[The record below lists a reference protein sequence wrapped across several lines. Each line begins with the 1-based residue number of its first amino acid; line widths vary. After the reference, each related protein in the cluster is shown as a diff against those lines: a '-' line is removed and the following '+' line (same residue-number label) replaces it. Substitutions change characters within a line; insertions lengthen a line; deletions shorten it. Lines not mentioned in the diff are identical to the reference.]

1 MLTDDVIIQVR
12 RQWNDWRSARY
23 RARDIEGWRW
33 DRFSG
38 GVNAPAPQPFVHA
51 YVSCDAM
58 IGGDLAHS
66 CLHGEGPHRI
76 KVCITK
82 KGNEAVWPYIL
93 SRAGPRPR

>member
-1 MLTDDVIIQVR
+1 MFTDDVIIQVR

-23 RARDIEGWRW
+23 RASDIEGWRW

-58 IGGDLAHS
+58 IGGDLRTPACTGRS
-66 CLHGEGPHRI
+66 ASDQGLHHQEGQ
-76 KVCITK
+76 
-82 KGNEAVWPYIL
+82 
-93 SRAGPRPR
+93 